1 MSTAC
6 GRPQGGGGPAHVDAC
21 GHGEGVSKTRFFV
34 DVING
39 WPLIVIV
46 NSRFLQRPQKRS
58 RGNQLIHSRLSKTK
72 LIGSESEPE
81 RQASRQSD
89 TISAVQRG
97 CDSPGHPAWRASKNP
112 VFVFKKCR

>member
-21 GHGEGVSKTRFFV
+21 GQGEGVSKTRFFV

-81 RQASRQSD
+81 SQTPSVPCRG
-89 TISAVQRG
+89 G